1 MRWYE
6 LLIEGSED
14 LLKSLLQ
21 DYPGEAIRGS
31 ELRLASESFTDR
43 VREFLHAQ
51 THHVVFAPEPHAREL
66 ARAAR
71 ERSGVRLES
80 VREVLEGRFGFTAK
94 AYNPEIG
101 AKIHDA
107 LNTNLP
113 DGITCVDLEKEERH
127 PDSKG
132 IEMFAPAHDYVYRS
146 RGTIVGT
153 PPGILEMNRRIV
165 RLDFVHEEPLEL
177 ALREVSETE
186 LV

>member
-6 LLIEGSED
+6 LLIEGSKVFLE
-14 LLKSLLQ
+14 SLLQ

-31 ELRLASESFTDR
+31 ELRLASTSFTDR
-43 VREFLHAQ
+43 IREFLHAQ
-51 THHVVFAPEPHAREL
+51 THHVVFAPASHARIL
-66 ARAAR
+66 ADAAR

-80 VREVLEGRFGFTAK
+80 VREVIEGRFGFTAE
-94 AYNPEIG
+94 AYNQEIG
-101 AKIHDA
+101 ARIHDA

-113 DGITCVDLEKEERH
+113 DGIACVDLEKEERH
-127 PDSKG
+127 PDAKG
-132 IEMFAPAHDYVYRS
+132 IEMFTPAHDYVYKA

-177 ALREVSETE
+177 VCREVTEQE